1 MFYYLGV
8 PILFGSVLA
17 ATPDPSLA
25 TSVVLNGQTFIN
37 KGLVA
42 FGYVPAQAR
51 DSYGETLGPFIQS
64 SGE

>member
-1 MFYYLGV
+1 MFYYLGI
-8 PILFGSVLA
+8 PILFGSVFA
-17 ATPDPSLA
+17 VTPDPSLA

-51 DSYGETLGPFIQS
+51 DSFGETLGSLRQS
-64 SGE
+64 LV